1 MTSTG
6 EMIAW
11 FLDNNDITLNQLA
24 SVSGLKTKTVYRL
37 IHEGTKLTDQIAL
50 GLHEL
55 LPGIKPE
62 DIVAY
67 DARFHAEK
75 NEQELNSYLSLN
87 EVVCNAYKRED
98 CLYLERRR
106 INHKT
111 WNDYKNHVSIV
122 DSEATKVIKEAEEI
136 ATIISDKVEQKNLTH
151 PETTKT
157 ESGEDKSC
165 TKRHQ

>member
-11 FLDNNDITLNQLA
+11 FLDNNDITLNQLTEA
-24 SVSGLKTKTVYRL
+24 SGLKTKTVYRL

-75 NEQELNSYLSLN
+75 NEQEPNSYLTSN
-87 EVVCNAYKRED
+87 KVVCITFKRD
-98 CLYLERRR
+98 DFLYLE
-106 INHKT
+106 K
-111 WNDYKNHVSIV
+111 K
-122 DSEATKVIKEAEEI
+122 
-136 ATIISDKVEQKNLTH
+136 
-151 PETTKT
+151 
-157 ESGEDKSC
+157 G
-165 TKRHQ
+165 

>member
-11 FLDNNDITLNQLA
+11 FLDNNDITLNQLTEA
-24 SVSGLKTKTVYRL
+24 SGLKTKTVYRL

-55 LPGIKPE
+55 LPGIKAE

-67 DARFHAEK
+67 DVKFQAEK

-98 CLYLERRR
+98 CLYLYGRM
-106 INHKT
+106 INH
-111 WNDYKNHVSIV
+111 
-122 DSEATKVIKEAEEI
+122 E
-136 ATIISDKVEQKNLTH
+136 NL
-151 PETTKT
+151 E
-157 ESGEDKSC
+157 
-165 TKRHQ
+165 